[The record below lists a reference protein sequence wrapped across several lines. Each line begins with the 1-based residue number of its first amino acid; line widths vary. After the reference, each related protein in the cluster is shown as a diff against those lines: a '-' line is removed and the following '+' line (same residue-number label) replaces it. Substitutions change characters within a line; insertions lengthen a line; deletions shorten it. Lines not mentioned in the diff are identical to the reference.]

1 MPVKSFA
8 DTLIESGILDPE
20 EHKKNHEQIKRSPYK
35 LAQFLIKKGSLGED
49 EALRLLGN
57 HLGLDYVDRLDPKNI
72 EEIIGKVPV
81 RFVQKYRMAPY
92 FKEDNLIRVAMTDPT
107 QLHPLDEF
115 RQIFLDANVQLVLA
129 RESEILRI
137 IHNHFEKEERDAVA
151 NELTDANGLEFLDE
165 IQDLHDSMDLA
176 NQAPIIR
183 MVNMILSNAVNERA
197 SDIHIEPQEK
207 EMTVRYRIDGV
218 LHKVLSPPRSIQN
231 GIISRI
237 KIMANMNIAE
247 NRLPQDGR
255 IKIRF
260 SGKEIDV
267 RVSSLPA
274 QFGERLVMRLLN
286 KTDVRY
292 ELDSIGFSSE
302 MLTQFRKLISQP
314 NGIMLITGPTGSGK
328 TTTLYA
334 SLTELN
340 DESRNIITVEDPVE
354 YQMDGISQVQ
364 ARSKIGFTF
373 AEGLRSI
380 LRQDPDIIM
389 VGEIRDEE
397 TARVAIQSALTGH
410 FVFSTLHTN
419 DAPSAVTRL
428 LDMGIEP
435 YLIAST
441 CRGFMAQRLLRKLCV
456 HCRKPGTISGRE
468 LKSLGLI
475 NEDPDAKPARGKT
488 RTSNKSVA
496 IKPSAK
502 FKIFEPVGCKEC
514 MGSGYRGRSGI
525 YEMLV
530 VDNNIRNTIIEN
542 PSLDKLREA
551 AIKTGMQ
558 TLRVSALHK
567 VLAGETSMEEAMR
580 VT

>member
-1 MPVKSFA
+1 
-8 DTLIESGILDPE
+8 
-20 EHKKNHEQIKRSPYK
+20 
-35 LAQFLIKKGSLGED
+35 
-49 EALRLLGN
+49 
-57 HLGLDYVDRLDPKNI
+57 
-72 EEIIGKVPV
+72 
-81 RFVQKYRMAPY
+81 
-92 FKEDNLIRVAMTDPT
+92 
-107 QLHPLDEF
+107 
-115 RQIFLDANVQLVLA
+115 
-129 RESEILRI
+129 
-137 IHNHFEKEERDAVA
+137 
-151 NELTDANGLEFLDE
+151 
-165 IQDLHDSMDLA
+165 
-176 NQAPIIR
+176 
-183 MVNMILSNAVNERA
+183 
-197 SDIHIEPQEK
+197 
-207 EMTVRYRIDGV
+207 
-218 LHKVLSPPRSIQN
+218 
-231 GIISRI
+231 
-237 KIMANMNIAE
+237 
-247 NRLPQDGR
+247 
-255 IKIRF
+255 
-260 SGKEIDV
+260 
-267 RVSSLPA
+267 
-274 QFGERLVMRLLN
+274 
-286 KTDVRY
+286 
-292 ELDSIGFSSE
+292 
-302 MLTQFRKLISQP
+302 
-314 NGIMLITGPTGSGK
+314 
-328 TTTLYA
+328 
-334 SLTELN
+334 
-340 DESRNIITVEDPVE
+340 
-354 YQMDGISQVQ
+354 
-364 ARSKIGFTF
+364 
-373 AEGLRSI
+373 
-380 LRQDPDIIM
+380 
-389 VGEIRDEE
+389 
-397 TARVAIQSALTGH
+397 
-410 FVFSTLHTN
+410 HTN